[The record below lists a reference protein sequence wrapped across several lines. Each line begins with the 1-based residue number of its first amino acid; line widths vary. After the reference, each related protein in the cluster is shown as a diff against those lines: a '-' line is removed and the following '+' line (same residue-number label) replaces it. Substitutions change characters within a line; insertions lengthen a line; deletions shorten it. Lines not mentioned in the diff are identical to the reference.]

1 MKKKIFKKKG
11 ILFWITGLS
20 GTGKSSIGKLI
31 LPNLKKKY
39 GPTILIHGDDFRNIW
54 NLKKFNKKSRL
65 ENCKKYVKF
74 CKYITDQNINIIF
87 TVIGMY
93 KKIRDMNRKNI
104 KNYIE
109 IYIENKNYK
118 GVTKFKK
125 LKKNIVGI
133 NIKAELPNKPDIKIL
148 NNFDLDIKLISKNLM
163 KKIEK
168 II

>member
-20 GTGKSSIGKLI
+20 GTGKSSIGKLV
-31 LPNLKKKY
+31 LPNIKKKY

-93 KKIRDMNRKNI
+93 QNIRKWNRKNI

-109 IYIENKNYK
+109 IYIENKNYN
-118 GVTKFKK
+118 
-125 LKKNIVGI
+125 LKTNSKELKNNIVGVD
-133 NIKAELPNKPDIKIL
+133 IKAELPKKPDIKVL
-148 NNFDLDIKLISKNLM
+148 NNFDKNLKM
-163 KKIEK
+163 ISNELFKKINK

>member
-1 MKKKIFKKKG
+1 MKKKRYKNKG

-31 LPNLKKKY
+31 FSEVKKKY

-54 NLKKFNKKSRL
+54 ELNKFSRNGRF
-65 ENCKKYVKF
+65 ENCKKYIKF

-93 KKIRDMNRKNI
+93 ESIRKWNRKNI
-104 KNYIE
+104 SNYVE
-109 IYIENKNYK
+109 IYIENENYNTKTNSKNI
-118 GVTKFKK
+118 
-125 LKKNIVGI
+125 KKNIVGV
-133 NIKAELPNKPDIKIL
+133 NIKAELPKNPDIKIL
-148 NNFDLDIKLISKNLM
+148 NNFDTTLNVISKNIM
-163 KKIEK
+163 KEIDK

>member
-1 MKKKIFKKKG
+1 MKKRRYKNKG

-20 GTGKSSIGKLI
+20 GTGKSSIGNFI
-31 LPNLKKKY
+31 LPKIIKKY
-39 GPTILIHGDDFRNIW
+39 GPTILVHGDDFRNIW
-54 NLKKFNKKSRL
+54 ELKKYTSKGRFQ
-65 ENCKKYVKF
+65 NCIKYFKF
-74 CKYITDQNINIIF
+74 CKYVTNQNINIIF

>member
-1 MKKKIFKKKG
+1 
-11 ILFWITGLS
+11 
-20 GTGKSSIGKLI
+20 
-31 LPNLKKKY
+31 
-39 GPTILIHGDDFRNIW
+39 
-54 NLKKFNKKSRL
+54 
-65 ENCKKYVKF
+65 
-74 CKYITDQNINIIF
+74 
-87 TVIGMY
+87 MY

>member
-1 MKKKIFKKKG
+1 MNRKIFKKKG

-31 LPNLKKKY
+31 LPQIKKKY
-39 GPTILIHGDDFRNIW
+39 GPTILIHGDDFRSIW
-54 NLKKFNKKSRL
+54 KLKKFNKKSRL
-65 ENCKKYVKF
+65 ENCEKYVQF

-93 KKIRDMNRKNI
+93 ENIRQWNRKNI

-109 IYIENKNYK
+109 IYIENKNYNLN
-118 GVTKFKK
+118 TNSKK
-125 LKKNIVGI
+125 LKKNIVGVDV
-133 NIKAELPNKPDIKIL
+133 KAELPKMPDIKVI
-148 NNFDLDIKLISKNLM
+148 NNFDKNLKM
-163 KKIEK
+163 ISNELIKKINN